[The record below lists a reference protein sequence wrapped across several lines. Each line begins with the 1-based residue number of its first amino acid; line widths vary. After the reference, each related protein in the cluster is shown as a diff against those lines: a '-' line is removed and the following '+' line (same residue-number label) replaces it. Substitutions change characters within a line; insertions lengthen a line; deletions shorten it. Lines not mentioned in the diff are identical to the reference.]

1 MIYIENTTIA
11 VILLIIL
18 VILAVIG
25 ILALYAL
32 VAFYQEEGDQIT
44 ENNSKT
50 D

>member
-1 MIYIENTTIA
+1 MMNFVNTTEVIFLIGMA
-11 VILLIIL
+11 VI
-18 VILAVIG
+18 VIIG

-32 VAFYQEEGDQIT
+32 VAFYQDEGDQIT

>member
-1 MIYIENTTIA
+1 MNFGNTTE
-11 VILLIIL
+11 VIFL
-18 VILAVIG
+18 IG